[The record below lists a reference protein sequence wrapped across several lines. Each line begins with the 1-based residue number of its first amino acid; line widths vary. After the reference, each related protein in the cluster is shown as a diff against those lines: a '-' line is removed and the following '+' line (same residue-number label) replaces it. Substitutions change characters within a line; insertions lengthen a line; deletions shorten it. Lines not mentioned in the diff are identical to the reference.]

1 MKTFRDYLNECRFE
15 DVWTSIV
22 ENFSEPDIIRPVYA
36 EYFEK
41 LKTLPHKSVSGIIEV
56 HPVPTN
62 YPDGMNGAPDWL
74 IDKAV
79 KTREKDSAA
88 VAATLLYW
96 ASLHTYYTSQEH
108 DADLARYLDIV
119 ESDDCR
125 ALGAYLAESV
135 SPKPYRA
142 EIEASVERKERMFW
156 DETYSWLYAGD
167 WRYTLHILKRKLEY
181 DMGFMR
187 GFADHAGR
195 EHDADRMQLCCR
207 LIDGAT
213 ADIYPDAHGRRMLH
227 LLFRTLDQYI
237 TDWSD

>member
-15 DVWTSIV
+15 DIWMAIV
-22 ENFSEPDIIRPVYA
+22 ENFSEPDIIKPLYA

-41 LKTLPHKSVSGIIEV
+41 LKTLPHKSASGIIEV
-56 HPVPTN
+56 HAVPTN
-62 YPDGMNGAPDWL
+62 YPEGMNGAPDWL
-74 IDKAV
+74 INKAV
-79 KTREKDSAA
+79 KTREKDRTA

-96 ASLHTYYTSQEH
+96 ASLHTFYTSQEH
-108 DADLARYLDIV
+108 DVDLARYLDIV

-125 ALGAYLAESV
+125 ALGAYLAESM

-156 DETYSWLYAGD
+156 DETCSWLYAGD
-167 WRYTLHILKRKLEY
+167 WRYTLYILKRKLEY
-181 DMGFMR
+181 DVGFMR

-195 EHDADRMQLCCR
+195 EHYADRMQLCCR
-207 LIDGAT
+207 LIAGAT
-213 ADIYPDAHGRRMLH
+213 ADIYPDKRAHRMLH
-227 LLFRTLDQYI
+227 LLFRALDQYI